1 MHEYMHNR
9 GGPAGGPGRGL
20 NIKVPNNQ
28 SPKLNTQKGQNR
40 LKKQHTLQFNPRSTM
55 PGHDHQNL
63 RSRCRNHRSR
73 STEYA
78 AAMPTLPKVDE
89 CFIALGTTIKV
100 AGSQAAFRAIDLD
113 AVVAV
118 AKAAQSAGAT
128 KIGVVSAMGANV
140 KSSVFYN
147 RTKGEMELALSNM
160 GIQSLVIARPSLLD
174 GDRKALGQPVRSGEG
189 FGLALTRGLRSLI
202 PMNYRAVSA
211 KDVATALIQAV
222 QTATPGVVTLLSGEM
237 QGRR

>member
-1 MHEYMHNR
+1 MAKVSGKSVLVAGATGLVGREIVATHLADKTNR
-9 GGPAGGPGRGL
+9 VIHCVGRRPL
-20 NIKVPNNQ
+20 ALKHPRLQ
-28 SPKLNTQKGQNR
+28 S
-40 LKKQHTLQFNPRSTM
+40 HIVDF
-55 PGHDHQNL
+55 
-63 RSRCRNHRSR
+63 
-73 STEYA
+73 